1 MSQAQPLSTL
11 APEYSNQLQPVQQV
25 VVTQVPATHLVL
37 DPSCPPKKIECPPKK
52 PECPP
57 KPVECPKKVIECPPK
72 PVECPPKPVECPPK
86 KCEDPC
92 APVTTTGYGWGWL
105 GALILWFI
113 IFTVLFWLIFY
124 SLKPSFVLQTDSNQ
138 VDTAK
143 VLLAAVIAALILVIV
158 IWLIKAAVSRR
169 Y

>member
-11 APEYSNQLQPVQQV
+11 APEYSNQMRSAQQSISS
-25 VVTQVPATHLVL
+25 QSSQGKYIMEPA
-37 DPSCPPKKIECPPKK
+37 CPPKQEECPPKK
-52 PECPP
+52 EECPP
-57 KPVECPKKVIECPPK
+57 KIEECLPKQE
-72 PVECPPKPVECPPK
+72 ECPPK
-86 KCEDPC
+86 KEECPKKDPCENPCDDPC
-92 APVTTTGYGWGWL
+92 ARAGYMGYGWGWL

-143 VLLAAVIAALILVIV
+143 VLLAAVIAALILVI
-158 IWLIKAAVSRR
+158 IICLIKAAVSRR
-169 Y
+169 K